1 MLKLSA
7 PTVPVNFT
15 EANPL
20 QLQCY
25 RLQLVR
31 EAPTS
36 APSTEQDPQMLD
48 NPDRVAQLLSPLFDG
63 LDWEHFVV
71 LALDARNR
79 PIGCHKERGLK

>member
-36 APSTEQDPQMLD
+36 APSTEKVPAM
-48 NPDRVAQLLSPLFDG
+48 APLVSVPG
-63 LDWEHFVV
+63 NLPGW
-71 LALDARNR
+71 
-79 PIGCHKERGLK
+79 